1 MINNPKEIKELLDT
15 FKEVP
20 GQIIKKAIKEV
31 LAEDKEKGK
40 LKFNNQE
47 LLEKW
52 VVVKNAIT
60 ERKANE

>member
-40 LKFNNQE
+40 IKL
-47 LLEKW
+47 
-52 VVVKNAIT
+52 
-60 ERKANE
+60 